1 MHRFASCLLSPGL
14 SWNRWLLAGLLSCLT
29 LVASPGFAQ
38 MKIGS
43 IERTEP
49 QLDELLGQDASVEV
63 LAEGFTWSEGPLWI
77 GGAKDGHLLFSDIPR
92 NSIFRW
98 SPASGISLF
107 MSPSGYTGVTYYG
120 LEPGS
125 NGLIL
130 DSQGRLV
137 MCEHGDRRVSV
148 LTKDG
153 GKLTLADRYEGKRL
167 NSPNDAALKSNGDI
181 YFTDPPYGLPQ
192 RYDDPRRELEHCGV
206 YRLSKDGKLTLLTT
220 ALERPNGIGFSPD
233 EKQLYVAQS
242 DPQKAIWMQFPV
254 KDDGTLGEG
263 KLFYDAT
270 KFVGDEHP
278 GLPDGMAIDEGGNVW
293 ATGPGGV
300 WIFSPKGKLL
310 GKILTG
316 QRTSNCKFGEDGS
329 SLFITADSYL
339 CRIKTKTKGSLSK
352 RNAAPAK

>member
-1 MHRFASCLLSPGL
+1 MLRFASCPLSPRL
-14 SWNRWLLAGLLSCLT
+14 SWNRWLLTGMLSWLM
-29 LVASPGFAQ
+29 LVTSPGFAQ

-43 IERTEP
+43 IERSQPE
-49 QLDELLGQDASVEV
+49 LDALLAKDASIEV

-77 GGAKDGHLLFSDIPR
+77 GDAKNGHLLFSDIPR

-98 SPASGISLF
+98 SAANGISLF

-130 DSQGRLV
+130 DGQGRLV

-148 LTKDG
+148 LTKEG
-153 GKLTLADRYEGKRL
+153 GKLTLADRYQGKRL

-192 RYDDPRRELEHCGV
+192 RYDDPRRELDFCGV
-206 YRLSKDGKLTLLTT
+206 YRISTDGKLTLLTT

-233 EKQLYVAQS
+233 EKQLYIAQS
-242 DPQKAIWMQFPV
+242 DPKKAIWMQFPV
-254 KDDGTLGEG
+254 KEDGTLGEG
-263 KLFYDAT
+263 KQFYDAT
-270 KFVGDEHP
+270 DLVGDKHP
-278 GLPDGMAIDEGGNVW
+278 GLPDGMAVDEKGNVW

-300 WIFSPKGKLL
+300 FVFSPAGKLL

-339 CRIKTKTKGSLSK
+339 CRVRTKTKGS
-352 RNAAPAK
+352 